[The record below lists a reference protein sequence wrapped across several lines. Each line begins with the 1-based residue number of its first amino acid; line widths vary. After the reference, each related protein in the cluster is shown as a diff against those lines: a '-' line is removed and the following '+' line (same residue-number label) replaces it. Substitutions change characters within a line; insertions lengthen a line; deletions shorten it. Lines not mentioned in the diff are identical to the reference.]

1 MATSGDLENGRSE
14 ERSWRRIFEEE
25 FHPLEVD
32 QRFQLA
38 RRASGESLRAFCFDP
53 SPKVIAAVFENPNTG
68 LDHARLV
75 AEHHRSGLGLDQLG
89 KRSEFLRDR
98 QVQRYLYRNPQLS
111 VRLLNRIFQ
120 MKRMGDVYRLAMSR
134 EATDR
139 VRSTAKKEFR
149 KKFTSGTAEERV
161 SLILKG
167 EGRCLMLLIGVPL
180 DGKATA
186 MLCQRPLVSTLLIQN
201 LARWPSTPPPV
212 LENMARQPI
221 VLRSPALKNLI
232 LRHPN
237 APSRLKAQGF

>member
-1 MATSGDLENGRSE
+1 VATSEDLENGRTE

-32 QRFQLA
+32 QRLLLA
-38 RRASGESLRAFCFDP
+38 RQASGENLRAFCFDP
-53 SPKVIAAVFENPNTG
+53 SPKVITAVFENPNTG

-75 AEHHRSGLGLDQLG
+75 AEHHRSGIGLDQIG

-98 QVQRYLYRNPQLS
+98 QVQRLLYRNPQLS
-111 VRLLNRIFQ
+111 VRLVNRIFQ

-149 KKFTSGTAEERV
+149 KKFTSGSAEERV
-161 SLILKG
+161 SLIIKG
-167 EGRCLMLLIGVPL
+167 EGRCLVFLVGIAL
-180 DGKATA
+180 DGKAA
-186 MLCQRPLVSTLLIQN
+186 SMLCQRPLVSTLLIQN
-201 LARWPSTPPPV
+201 LARWPSTPPTV
-212 LENMARQPI
+212 LQHMARQPM
-221 VLRSPALKNLI
+221 VMRSPALKNLV

-237 APSRLKAQGF
+237 TPSRLKAQG